1 MEYRIK
7 LCLILLFAL
16 LSQHKSLAFNAE
28 NMLGKWGVTTFA
40 FIPEGGDFNSSK
52 ISYIYANVGWDFY
65 FNENGKGNVVI
76 PARGPKYKNIEF
88 KWSLSNDTL
97 NIIHSDTLAQFRID
111 KTKEKKGLLY
121 LYLRLIKPGA
131 EYFDRS
137 YIAGAHLLKVSDFLY
152 DPNLNSIELD
162 SMVLKKIED
171 INKDE
176 NINKIVVGYQSQD
189 KKIYYSNKYGHKEN
203 DYYSLFDEITNGQK
217 KALHV
222 LAAMYDPNKKS
233 FVKLALLAFYYDEH
247 LPNKVDFSSWEDYRL
262 DQ

>member
-1 MEYRIK
+1 MH
-7 LCLILLFAL
+7 LVFMLILF
-16 LSQHKSLAFNAE
+16 SQYNLYAYNA
-28 NMLGKWGVTTFA
+28 NILLGKWGVTIFA
-40 FIPEGGDFNSSK
+40 SIPKGQDFSSAN
-52 ISYIYANVGWDFY
+52 IDYTYANVGWKFY
-65 FNENGKGNVVI
+65 FKENGNGNVII
-76 PARGPKYKNIEF
+76 PARGLKYKNVYF
-88 KWSLSNDTL
+88 QWSLSNDTL

-137 YIAGAHLLKVSDFLY
+137 YIAGAHLLKASDFLY

-189 KKIYYSNKYGHKEN
+189 KKIYYSNEYGHKEN